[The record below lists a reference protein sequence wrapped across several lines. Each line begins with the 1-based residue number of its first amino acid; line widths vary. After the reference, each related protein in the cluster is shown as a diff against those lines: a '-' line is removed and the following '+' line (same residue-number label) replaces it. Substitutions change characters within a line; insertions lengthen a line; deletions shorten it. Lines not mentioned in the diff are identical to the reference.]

1 MTGAWIETTFGGVF
15 YLINLGIFLNLYGD
29 FTAPLQPGIELSP
42 WDFVALVGRKL
53 AGKKIEADP
62 VWPLLAGLAAREKHE
77 APGNNF
83 EPPASW
89 RVPAE
94 WLAPFAGGRSWRWQ
108 AERNRLQVQHPEK
121 FLLLDV
127 PLEDGDPSDQLLRE
141 TQRYPANP
149 DLRRSRL
156 SLIASVRDAVGLERW
171 LEWLMPYVRA
181 RLRRALGLEAYGDLS
196 HSLCEHRARVLI
208 TGTHL
213 DVFLLLQDLP
223 IEVRFSGL
231 DRDPGWLPAAGR
243 FIAFH
248 FE

>member
-1 MTGAWIETTFGGVF
+1 
-15 YLINLGIFLNLYGD
+15 
-29 FTAPLQPGIELSP
+29 
-42 WDFVALVGRKL
+42 
-53 AGKKIEADP
+53 
-62 VWPLLAGLAAREKHE
+62 
-77 APGNNF
+77 
-83 EPPASW
+83 
-89 RVPAE
+89 
-94 WLAPFAGGRSWRWQ
+94 
-108 AERNRLQVQHPEK
+108 
-121 FLLLDV
+121 
-127 PLEDGDPSDQLLRE
+127 
-141 TQRYPANP
+141 
-149 DLRRSRL
+149 
-156 SLIASVRDAVGLERW
+156 LIASVRDAVGLERW

-196 HSLCEHRARVLI
+196 RSLCEHRARVLI